1 VNQLISL
8 PCNIVALARKLITG
22 SARGSQQNGDSMKP
36 IEPQSN
42 VARNLVL
49 ALCVAIACLSPATDR
64 AASPAELISH
74 YRLKNG
80 EGRVTADPV
89 LTRIAQAQA
98 NAMAARD
105 LLDHAALGPLSSR
118 ATAAASAGAGRIA
131 ENLAGAYADFPRTL
145 DQWIGSP
152 GHRSNLLMHDALRVG
167 VASAKSPKSGQ
178 TYWAMEIAGDYEPVG
193 KPVGKKKPGVR
204 TRDECSLQLG
214 GTCLN

>member
-1 VNQLISL
+1 MKKLLLIAG
-8 PCNIVALARKLITG
+8 IVLVATY
-22 SARGSQQNGDSMKP
+22 SPSQ
-36 IEPQSN
+36 
-42 VARNLVL
+42 
-49 ALCVAIACLSPATDR
+49 

-89 LTRIAQAQA
+89 LNRIAQAQA

-105 LLDHAALGPLSSR
+105 LLDHAALAPLSSR
-118 ATAAASAGAGRIA
+118 ATSAASAGAGRIA

-145 DQWIGSP
+145 NQWIESP

-178 TYWAMEIAGDYEPVG
+178 TYWAMEIAGDYEPTK
-193 KPVGKKKPGVR
+193 KPGAKKKPGAR
-204 TRDECSLQLG
+204 PQDECSIQLG
-214 GTCLN
+214 STCLN